1 MGRGLDKYHDLV
13 YRISLRILCDK
24 LDAEEVSEYILESLM
39 MRDYQNTLSQDVE
52 DMILK
57 RTCAFCKMRLV
68 SRKIKYLLGEP
79 MHVFVKAIP
88 EADNLDDYMVKR
100 AWQLFCRASFKMS
113 PLQSVV
119 YSLVELDDISMERVA
134 IILGINKLRVKIAL
148 SRASKMVHNE
158 LSFYDCGDKYSAFV
172 NFIRSFR

>member
-1 MGRGLDKYHDLV
+1 MEKDLEKYHDLV

-24 LDAEEVSEYILESLM
+24 LDAEEVSEYVLGSLKK
-39 MRDYQNTLSQDVE
+39 RDYQNTMSQNIE
-52 DMILK
+52 DIILK

-88 EADNLDDYMVKR
+88 EANNLDDYTVKR

-119 YSLVELDDISMERVA
+119 YSLVELDDISMERTA
-134 IILGINKLRVKIAL
+134 IILGINKKGKVR
-148 SRASKMVHNE
+148 NE
-158 LSFYDCGDKYSAFV
+158 
-172 NFIRSFR
+172 

>member
-1 MGRGLDKYHDLV
+1 MGRNLDKYHDLV

-24 LDAEEVSEYILESLM
+24 LDAEDVVCHVNSCWEK
-39 MRDYQNTLSQDVE
+39 RDYQRALSHGIE

-57 RTCAFCKMRLV
+57 RTCTYCTMKLV
-68 SRKIKYLLGEP
+68 SRRIKYLLGEP

-88 EADNLDDYMVKR
+88 EADNLDDYTVKR

-113 PLQSVV
+113 PMQSAV
-119 YSLVELDDISMERVA
+119 YSLVELDDISIERAA
-134 IILGINKLRVKIAL
+134 IILGISKLRVKIAL